1 MFLCIACPARSPPA
15 SARGPPA
22 GSIAGSVASAAAG
35 SVVQHAVPGNS
46 DYECGCFRGW
56 WWGGGDHDDDSR
68 GGGGD
73 GSGDDGGGVRVVYI
87 MTLSTPTG

>member
-1 MFLCIACPARSPPA
+1 MAGAPA
-15 SARGPPA
+15 S
-22 GSIAGSVASAAAG
+22 
-35 SVVQHAVPGNS
+35 VVPRDALLQALLSSMPFQVTATMTV
-46 DYECGCFRGW
+46 CGCFRGW

-73 GSGDDGGGVRVVYI
+73 GSGGDGGGVRVFYL